1 MKVLQD
7 CLKGLS
13 DFEKMQKD
21 MGEGRNIA
29 LSGCVDSQKVHM
41 MWGLS
46 GDFPYKVI
54 ATYSDKRARE
64 LYEDFLFYTKEV
76 LYFPAKD
83 FIFFQADI
91 HSNKVT
97 RERIAVYRRILEAE
111 PVTIFDAFMAPCM
124 PLDVMENHVIR
135 LDDDSIVDERALS
148 EKLSR
153 MGYERVPQVETG
165 GQFSVRGGIV
175 DVFDLTEEN
184 PYRIEMS

>member
-111 PVTIFDAFMAPCM
+111 PVTIITTFDAFMAPCM
-124 PLDVMENHVIR
+124 PLDVMR
-135 LDDDSIVDERALS
+135 
-148 EKLSR
+148 
-153 MGYERVPQVETG
+153 T
-165 GQFSVRGGIV
+165 
-175 DVFDLTEEN
+175 
-184 PYRIEMS
+184 MS